1 MERII
6 FQNEH
11 FQFIEY
17 SGTGINDTEYQALK
31 VMSTGKAE
39 EYVVEVRLNF
49 QWLDFNGGFEKYKY
63 YDAVVAYG
71 FGSKSLS
78 LKETEEFIEVLQNGI
93 SFARSINRWL
103 DENPEYKA

>member
-1 MERII
+1 M
-6 FQNEH
+6 
-11 FQFIEY
+11 EY

-31 VMSTGKAE
+31 VISVGKAE

-78 LKETEEFIEVLQNGI
+78 LKETEEFIEVLQDGI
-93 SFARSINRWL
+93 AFARSINRWL
-103 DENPEYKA
+103 NNNPEYKA